1 MKIFREVMGM
11 DLALMC
17 WLSTAAYAIHVLEEF
32 AFDWKNWARNVL
44 NLPVEWDMFYVTNSL
59 VVVLGVVAAIIA
71 SRLPALALGFAAL
84 MLINATFFH
93 VLPFLVKRGRWSPGL
108 VTALVLF
115 YPLGIECYRVQS
127 HLVGL
132 SREEI
137 LESVLVGSLL
147 MATPI
152 VFLKLKGKSYFKQ
165 TS

>member
-1 MKIFREVMGM
+1 M
-11 DLALMC
+11 DLTLMC
-17 WLSTAAYAIHVLEEF
+17 WLSTGAYAIHVLEEF
-32 AFDWKNWARNVL
+32 SFDWKNWARNVL

-59 VVVLGVVAAIIA
+59 VVVVGVVAAMVA
-71 SRLPALALGFAAL
+71 PRLPALALGFAAL

-93 VLPFLVKRGRWSPGL
+93 VAPFLVKRGRWSPGL
-108 VTALVLF
+108 ITALVLF

-132 SREEI
+132 STGEI
-137 LESVLVGSLL
+137 VTSALVGALL

-152 VFLKLKGKSYFKQ
+152 IFLKLKDRPYFKQ

>member
-1 MKIFREVMGM
+1 M
-11 DLALMC
+11 DLTLMC
-17 WLSTAAYAIHVLEEF
+17 WLSTGAYAIHVLEEF
-32 AFDWKNWARNVL
+32 SFDWKNWARNVL

-59 VVVLGVVAAIIA
+59 VVVVGVVAAMVA
-71 SRLPALALGFAAL
+71 TRLPALALGFAAL

-93 VLPFLVKRGRWSPGL
+93 VAPFLIKRGRWSPGL
-108 VTALVLF
+108 ITALVLF

-132 SREEI
+132 STGEI
-137 LESVLVGSLL
+137 VTSALVGALL

-152 VFLKLKGKSYFKQ
+152 IFLKLKDRPYFKQ

>member
-1 MKIFREVMGM
+1 M

-17 WLSTAAYAIHVLEEF
+17 WLSMGAYAVHVLEEF

-59 VVVLGVVAAIIA
+59 VIVLGVVAAMIA
-71 SRLPALALGFAAL
+71 PRLPMLALGFAAL

-115 YPLGIECYRVQS
+115 YPLGIACYRVQDRTAE
-127 HLVGL
+127 L
-132 SREEI
+132 SSGDVI
-137 LESVLVGSLL
+137 VSVLVGALL

-152 VFLKLKGKSYFKQ
+152 LFLKLKGKPYFKQ